1 MLEPFQCEEVKIQNI
16 DKFFPAYRTRRFY
29 NGGHFSVLG
38 EKDLILLCN
47 PIQGSSL
54 DVQKELGKRTFF
66 LEIIGG
72 QISPLRKI
80 ELIVTNLYPE
90 DESQNKP
97 DKISNK
103 CSKKKLPNWSHR
115 SIMTF
120 LPHHQLGPKPTS
132 SVRYITYLNSK
143 WTQSLFAHVLQL
155 KNVSEQYIRVGT
167 SMQEPLFRYL

>member
-29 NGGHFSVLG
+29 NGSHFSVLG

-103 CSKKKLPNWSHR
+103 CSKKTSKLVTSFNNDIS
-115 SIMTF
+115 
-120 LPHHQLGPKPTS
+120 PTS
-132 SVRYITYLNSK
+132 PIGTQTNFKGQIYYIPK
-143 WTQSLFAHVLQL
+143 F
-155 KNVSEQYIRVGT
+155 
-167 SMQEPLFRYL
+167 

>member
-1 MLEPFQCEEVKIQNI
+1 MLKQKIKTCSQFSFAKKNLEFQLQKLVEQEPFQCEEVKIQNI

-38 EKDLILLCN
+38 DKDLILLCN

-103 CSKKKLPNWSHR
+103 CSKKNFQIGH
-115 SIMTF
+115 IV
-120 LPHHQLGPKPTS
+120 Q
-132 SVRYITYLNSK
+132 
-143 WTQSLFAHVLQL
+143 
-155 KNVSEQYIRVGT
+155 
-167 SMQEPLFRYL
+167 